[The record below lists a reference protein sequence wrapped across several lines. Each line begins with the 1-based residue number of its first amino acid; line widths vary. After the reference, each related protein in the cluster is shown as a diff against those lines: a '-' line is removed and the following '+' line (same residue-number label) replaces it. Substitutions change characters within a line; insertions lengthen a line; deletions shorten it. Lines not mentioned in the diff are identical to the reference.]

1 MNISSEQ
8 LTFFLLMIIILC
20 IVLRWL
26 ISRQIPLPPLPKTT
40 VSGQTV
46 NAETG
51 AALGAVS
58 VNLLDGDGN
67 TVLDINGNPVI
78 PVSDDAGNFQGEVSV
93 SAVKINS
100 VVFNGTVIAVNEVNI
115 NITAGQDNNIGV
127 VGVSKIS
134 S

>member
-78 PVSDDAGNFQGEVSV
+78 PVSDDAGNFQEEV
-93 SAVKINS
+93 
-100 VVFNGTVIAVNEVNI
+100 
-115 NITAGQDNNIGV
+115 
-127 VGVSKIS
+127 
-134 S
+134 